1 MGGPASP
8 FPANSQSSLP
18 AAWRRWPVFFA
29 CALAGW
35 MAGSSRAADSPP
47 GDSVTTFGQFYNLS
61 SDQAA
66 KGLPLRLKGVVL
78 CSDFGWGQL
87 YIHDG
92 RDTGYLNP
100 QSFRTEP
107 EAGQSVEITG
117 TTTWQ
122 GNQLGLTNLNL
133 VVLGPGSLPPPKRLA
148 LPQLGGDL
156 GQWIETTGRV
166 RVAEA
171 SSGRLEMLLHDRGQ
185 SCQVY
190 VMGLPGTNDYR
201 RLLDSLVRVRG
212 INGSKVVDGRLASA
226 SIMVPAL
233 QQITVLAPAVE
244 DPLRI
249 PVLAIGSL
257 LGRELGSW
265 TNSRVHVSG
274 LVATHLPGQSLVV
287 QDSTGLLR
295 ARIVQA
301 TRTQPGDRV
310 DLWGYLRVSPD
321 ETVLDEAYFEVAQ
334 SPVRAATGASV
345 QPVAPPATNFSAA
358 PMRLADVRRLPQ
370 KRLDRGV
377 PVRVRGVV
385 TYADAAWR
393 SCFLQD
399 ESDAIYVDLGQP
411 DIHSGQW
418 VEVTGQAR
426 PGRFAPCIADATI
439 RVLGATNLPA
449 PIRVD
454 LNDLANGQW
463 DARWVAIAG
472 VVRSVT
478 AEWGHLYLNL
488 ATPAGRFQ
496 AFLPWRDDQ
505 PPPPDLIDAR
515 VRVQG
520 ACISELNLR
529 GQVNG
534 ITLEVPGLE
543 QVRILSPAPSDPFGV
558 AATPIAAVA
567 TFDPKHRADRR
578 VKVSG
583 VVTLKIPDQ
592 GFFLQDASGG
602 LRVLT
607 QQTNELHLGDRV
619 EAVGFPALGDFA
631 PFLEEA
637 LFRAAGSGV
646 PPTPKPT
653 TAERV
658 LLDGTNDGQ
667 VVTLEARL
675 LRSVLRSAAPELAV
689 QAGPVVFTARFGSA
703 VASRALFALQP
714 GSLLRLTGV
723 CAVRGGER
731 HEPEAFWLLLRQPA
745 DVALL
750 EAPSWWT
757 TRHALGVAGG
767 LSGALLWTLASAG
780 ILRHQVRRRTRDLQ
794 HENAERQRAELA
806 LRESQALYHS
816 LVEHL
821 PQNIFRKDR
830 EGRFTFANRR
840 FCEALGK
847 PWEEIAGRTDADF
860 FPPSLAEKYRADD
873 RHVLETGG
881 TIEVEEAHQRPN
893 GQKLYVQAL
902 KTPLRDSRGQTI
914 GVQGAFWDITERKEA
929 EARLR
934 ETLDFNQKLVR
945 SSPLGILAYQAG
957 GPCVMANAAATE
969 AIGASVEQAL
979 LQNYRDIPSWK
990 ASGLLAAAEQTL
1002 ATGQAHRLEVHLLTS
1017 FGRELWL
1024 ECSLTCFESGGV
1036 PHLLLMFSDITERK
1050 QLEDGLRKLSR
1061 AVEQSPASVVITDP
1075 QGNIDY
1081 VNPKFARA
1089 TGYTLEEVRG
1099 KNPRVLKSGATPP
1112 EVYAEMWRAIM
1123 AGREWCGEFHNR
1135 RKDGSLFWEAA
1146 VISGI
1151 PDEAGRLT
1159 HFLAVKE
1166 DITER
1171 KRTEEEIQ
1179 RLNAELEQRVLHRTA
1194 QLQVANKELEA
1205 FSYSVSHD
1213 LRAPLRAIDGYT
1225 RILVEDHA
1233 SRLDAEGRRLLD
1245 VVCREARRMG
1255 QLIDDLLEFSRLG
1268 RREMTQGEFDM
1279 AAQARTVFEELRIRQ
1294 PERPVQ
1300 AHFQPLLPIRGDQAL
1315 MRQVWVN
1322 LLSNAL
1328 KYTQGRAPAV
1338 IEVGSRSQ
1346 NGVIIYHVK
1355 DNGAGFDMRYV
1366 AKLFGVFQRLHRA
1379 EEFDGTGV
1387 GLALVQRIIHRH
1399 GGRVWAEGEV
1409 GKGATF
1415 YFALPN
1421 QTRTT

>member
-1 MGGPASP
+1 
-8 FPANSQSSLP
+8 
-18 AAWRRWPVFFA
+18 
-29 CALAGW
+29 

-47 GDSVTTFGQFYNLS
+47 ADSVTTFRQFYNLS
-61 SDQAA
+61 PDQAA
-66 KGLPLRLKGVVL
+66 KGLPLRLQGVVL

-87 YIHDG
+87 YVHDG

-100 QSFRTEP
+100 QSLRTEP
-107 EAGQSVEITG
+107 EAGQAVEITG

-166 RVAEA
+166 RVADV

-190 VMGLPGTNDYR
+190 VMGLPGTNDCR
-201 RLLDSLVRVRG
+201 RLLGSLVRVRG

-226 SIMVPAL
+226 SLMVPAF
-233 QQITVLAPAVE
+233 QQITVLAPAAE

-249 PVLAIGSL
+249 PVLAIGNL

-274 LVATHLPGQSLVV
+274 VVVAHVPGQYLVV
-287 QDSTGLLR
+287 QDPTGLLH
-295 ARIVQA
+295 ARIVQS
-301 TRTQPGDRV
+301 TGTQPGSRV
-310 DLWGYLRVSPD
+310 DLWGYLRVSPA
-321 ETVLDEAYFEVAQ
+321 ETVLDEAYFEAVQPPAHA
-334 SPVRAATGASV
+334 PTGAST
-345 QPVAPPATNFSAA
+345 PTTAPTADTNYPAA
-358 PMRLADVRRLPQ
+358 PMRLADVRRLPR

-411 DIHSGQW
+411 DIRSGQW

-426 PGRFAPCIADATI
+426 PGHFAPFIADATI
-439 RVLGATNLPA
+439 RGLGTTNLPA
-449 PIRVD
+449 PIRAE

-463 DARWVAIAG
+463 DAHWVSIVG

-488 ATPAGRFQ
+488 TTPAGRFQ
-496 AFLPWRDDQ
+496 AFLPWRDGQ
-505 PPPPDLIDAR
+505 PPPTGLIDAR

-534 ITLEVPGLE
+534 ITLEVPARE
-543 QVRILSPAPSDPFGV
+543 QVSILSPVPSDPFAV
-558 AATPIAAVA
+558 AATPMAAVA
-567 TFDPKHRADRR
+567 TFDPKHRAGRR

-583 VVTLKIPDQ
+583 IVTLKIPDQ

-619 EAVGFPALGDFA
+619 EALGFPALGDFS
-631 PFLEEA
+631 PYLEDA
-637 LFRAAGSGV
+637 IFRATGSGA
-646 PPTPKPT
+646 PLAPKPA
-653 TAERV
+653 TAEQV
-658 LLDGTNDGQ
+658 LLDGADDGQ

-675 LRSVLRSAAPELAV
+675 LKSVPRSAAPELAV
-689 QAGPVVFTARFGSA
+689 QEGAVVFTARFGTA
-703 VASRALFALQP
+703 VASRDLFSLQP

-723 CAVRGGER
+723 CAVQGGER
-731 HEPEAFWLLLRQPA
+731 HEPEAFRVLLRQPA

-767 LSGALLWTLASAG
+767 LSGALLWMLASVG
-780 ILRHQVRRRTRDLQ
+780 ILRRQVRRRTQEAQR
-794 HENAERQRAELA
+794 ENTERQRAETA

-847 PWEEIAGRTDADF
+847 PWEEIAGRTDVDL
-860 FPPSLAEKYRADD
+860 FPPPLAEKYRADD
-873 RHVLETGG
+873 CHVLETGR
-881 TIEVEEAHQRPN
+881 IFEAEEAYQLPDGHT
-893 GQKLYVQAL
+893 LYVQVL
-902 KTPLRDSRGQTI
+902 KTPLCDARGQTI
-914 GVQGAFWDITERKEA
+914 GVQGVFWDITERKEA

-934 ETLDFNQKLVR
+934 EALDFNQKLVR
-945 SSPLGILAYQAG
+945 SSPLGILAYQAD
-957 GPCVMANAAATE
+957 GPCVMANTAATE
-969 AIGASVEQAL
+969 VIGTSVEQVLA
-979 LQNYRDIPSWK
+979 QNYRDIPSWK
-990 ASGLLAAAEQTL
+990 TSGLLAAAEQTL
-1002 ATGQAHRLEVHLLTS
+1002 ATGQPQRLQAHLTTS
-1017 FGRELWL
+1017 FEHDVWL
-1024 ECSLTCFESGGV
+1024 ECSLTRFESRGS
-1036 PHLLLMFSDITERK
+1036 PLLLLMFSDASERRR
-1050 QLEDGLRKLSR
+1050 LEDGLRKLSR
-1061 AVEQSPASVVITDP
+1061 AVEQSPASIVITDP

-1081 VNPKFARA
+1081 VNPKFVQL

-1112 EVYAEMWRAIM
+1112 EAYAEMWRTIL
-1123 AGREWCGEFHNR
+1123 AGREWRGEFHNQ
-1135 RKDGSLFWEAA
+1135 RKDGSLFWESA

-1151 PDEAGRLT
+1151 RDEAGRLT

-1171 KRTEEEIQ
+1171 KRAEEEIQ

-1194 QLQVANKELEA
+1194 QLQAANKELEA

-1213 LRAPLRAIDGYT
+1213 LRAPLRAIDGYA

-1268 RREMTQGEFDM
+1268 RREMTRGEFDM
-1279 AAQARTVFEELRIRQ
+1279 ATQARTVFEELRGRQ

-1300 AHFQPLLPIRGDQAL
+1300 AHFQPLPPICGDQAL

-1328 KYTQGRAPAV
+1328 KYTQGRASTV
-1338 IEVGSRSQ
+1338 IEVGSQSQ

-1379 EEFDGTGV
+1379 EEFEGTGV

-1421 QTRTT
+1421 QPRTT